1 MEAMVFNQEN
11 NFNIK
16 ANNGEIIIN
25 VDGFKYLGS
34 YIGSSIHDVKVRK
47 ALSQNAKYL
56 EIETTS
62 KIKKQNVYVNC

>member
-16 ANNGEIIIN
+16 ANDGEIIIN

-47 ALSQNAKYL
+47 ALSQNAK
-56 EIETTS
+56 
-62 KIKKQNVYVNC
+62 